1 METLY
6 IYDCGSGKLRRGQIF
21 PLSIGNTPE
30 CGCRVAMQPVV
41 GGAFMLRNG
50 SCSFYPRSSYCVNGA
65 EVATSMVL
73 EAGKPYMF
81 SMDGGLFV
89 VLYDEQGASDSA
101 FAAVDNSKW
110 YYFDYAANVW
120 QGPLSIPQ
128 LAGMTSSLRADS
140 WVMCSGLS
148 KCMCHFGE
156 FLAMAAARSSVTPEV
171 SAAPAQTGSPS
182 YTAAAVGVA
191 ASSEPAEPED
201 EPIDEENGKYLCPT
215 CWLRFDAGDVM
226 NIANHPDLMGDPVLG
241 RDAMLRFFA
250 TRFNAK
256 GQALDE
262 KGMPCMHYACPH
274 CRRKLPP
281 HFMELPHHIFS
292 IIGAPS
298 AGKSYYLASLVH
310 EMEFSMGPDFG
321 LGWKDASPADN
332 SMLNDV
338 INRLFSADAPEDA
351 YLSKTDL
358 EGALYEE
365 FYRHGRMVKLPKP
378 FVYTLSKPGRYQPV
392 SMVFY
397 DNAGEHFEPGRNSED
412 SPGAGH
418 VAVAHGLF
426 FLFDPVTNKNFRR
439 MLAGKDDPQLST
451 DARHMD
457 QQNIIMAETYTRISD
472 TLNLAP
478 GEQLD
483 VPFAVMIGKSDL
495 WEDLL
500 PEGGTLLPICE
511 GGKVIRKRVDA
522 NSEILRRFLMKFN
535 PSLCMTAE
543 SISSNVR
550 YFAVSPLGCAPVS
563 FTDPLGGVKRIGP
576 DPQKIAPRHVCEPT
590 LWVLSQLEPQIIPS
604 V

>member
-1 METLY
+1 MESLY
-6 IYDCGSGKLRRGQIF
+6 ILDCCSGKLRCGQIF
-21 PLSIGNTPE
+21 PLSVGNTSE
-30 CGCRVAMQPVV
+30 SNCRVEMKPEL
-41 GGAFMLRNG
+41 GGVFMLRKGN
-50 SCSFYPRSSYCVNGA
+50 CAFFPRGA
-65 EVATSMVL
+65 YSLDGTPTTASAVL
-73 EAGKPYMF
+73 EPGKQYML
-81 SMDGGLFV
+81 SMAGGLLIVMFCAEETTGEGMR
-89 VLYDEQGASDSA
+89 DIDCRQW
-101 FAAVDNSKW
+101 F
-110 YYFDYAANVW
+110 YFDYSLNAW
-120 QGPLSIPQ
+120 QGPHSSAH
-128 LAGMTSSLRADS
+128 LAGMSSVLTGNV
-140 WVMCSGLS
+140 WVCPSGATA
-148 KCMCHFGE
+148 CMCRYEE
-156 FLAMAAARSSVTPEV
+156 FMEMAHASRAVASPV
-171 SAAPAQTGSPS
+171 AQTPS
-182 YTAAAVGVA
+182 APSGA
-191 ASSEPAEPED
+191 ASPAVAVVAQEAIE
-201 EPIDEENGKYLCPT
+201 EEHESIDEETGKYLCPT

-262 KGMPCMHYACPH
+262 KGMPCVHYACPH

-310 EMEFSMGPDFG
+310 EMESHVAPQFG
-321 LGWKDASPADN
+321 LGWKDAAPADN

-378 FVYTLSKPGRYQPV
+378 FVYTLAKPGRNQPV

-426 FLFDPVTNKNFRR
+426 FLFDPVTNKAFRR
-439 MLAGKDDPQLST
+439 MIVNKDDPQLST
-451 DARHMD
+451 DTRHMD
-457 QQNIIMAETYTRISD
+457 QQNIIMAETYARISD
-472 TLNLAP
+472 TLNLSP
-478 GEQLD
+478 GEQLET
-483 VPFAVMIGKSDL
+483 PFAVMVGKSDL
-495 WEDLL
+495 WEDILAEHVPGAKLL
-500 PEGGTLLPICE
+500 PVWENGKLLRNRI
-511 GGKVIRKRVDA
+511 DA
-522 NSEILRRFLMKFN
+522 NSDVLRRFLMKFN
-535 PSLCMTAE
+535 PALCMTAE
-543 SISSNVR
+543 SISSRVR
-550 YFAVSPLGCAPVS
+550 YFAVSPLGTAPVR
-563 FTDPLGGVKRIGP
+563 FTDPVSGVEKIGP

-590 LWVLSQLEPQIIPS
+590 LWVLSCLESKLIPS